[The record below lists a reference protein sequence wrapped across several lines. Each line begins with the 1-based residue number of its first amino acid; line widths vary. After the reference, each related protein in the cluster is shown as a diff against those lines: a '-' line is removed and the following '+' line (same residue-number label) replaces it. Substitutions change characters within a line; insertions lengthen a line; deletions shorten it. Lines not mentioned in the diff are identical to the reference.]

1 MGFVRS
7 RKASD
12 FFYAKVFEPRYNRN
26 MSVQNLEI
34 SKTNLLNVVVNL
46 PQDEFERLIA
56 NAKKLRQKSVKSQAN
71 REVNLIKK
79 VNESVLSDDEHE
91 RFYELVEK
99 RRDENISESEL
110 NELIA
115 LTEKS
120 EGLNVKRL
128 KYLVEIANIRD
139 KSLREVLKELEI
151 FPPQTI

>member
-1 MGFVRS
+1 
-7 RKASD
+7 
-12 FFYAKVFEPRYNRN
+12 

>member
-1 MGFVRS
+1 
-7 RKASD
+7 
-12 FFYAKVFEPRYNRN
+12 

-46 PQDEFERLIA
+46 PESEFERLIA
-56 NAKKLRQKSVKSQAN
+56 SAKKLRQKSVKSQAE

-79 VNESVLSDDEHE
+79 VNNSVLSDDEHQ

-99 RRDENISESEL
+99 RRNENISENEL

-128 KYLVEIANIRD
+128 KYLVEIASIRN
-139 KSLREVLKELEI
+139 KSLREVMKELEI